1 MDILIVKFIATFRL
15 LFNSDFLMNSL
26 ATNINAVD
34 FTVYSGLE
42 FYSMRLPHINP
53 QHIITF
59 YFVAKE
65 TSFSLASEKLCIT
78 QSAVTQQIKALEL
91 QFKIKLINVKRKR
104 VYLTKAG
111 EHLMGLAEQFLNQT
125 MMIEDYLN
133 SYTHNN
139 LHLGIARSL
148 TRYLTEIIEQFRE
161 LHPSVR
167 VTVREG
173 PSNVLAEE
181 LLDFQHDICI
191 VGTLAQPNERLRVFR
206 VPHVEKLI
214 FVAGAACPLAVGQT
228 AEWKDLARYPLI
240 LQSEGSLAR
249 TTVLNQFK
257 SRGLEPVIGTETDN
271 VEWAKD
277 LVRQGKGIA
286 LMFLPNVKEELARGL
301 LKIVPIADSEVSY
314 DIDILLNREIPQSP
328 VMEAFLAIVGEH
340 FHYDLIQG

>member
-1 MDILIVKFIATFRL
+1 
-15 LFNSDFLMNSL
+15 MNSL

-133 SYTHNN
+133 SYTLNN

>member
-1 MDILIVKFIATFRL
+1 
-15 LFNSDFLMNSL
+15 
-26 ATNINAVD
+26 
-34 FTVYSGLE
+34 
-42 FYSMRLPHINP
+42 MRLPHINP

-78 QSAVTQQIKALEL
+78 QSAVTQQIRALEL

-104 VYLTKAG
+104 VHLTKAG

-125 MMIEDYLN
+125 MMIEDYLK
-133 SYTHNN
+133 SYTLNN

-191 VGTLAQPNERLRVFR
+191 VGTLTQPNARLRVFR

-214 FVAGAACPLAVGQT
+214 FVAGAACPLAEGQT

-257 SRGLEPVIGTETDN
+257 KRGLEPVIGTETDN

-286 LMFLPNVKEELARGL
+286 LMFLPNVKEELTRGL

-314 DIDILLNREIPQSP
+314 DIDILFNREMPQSP
-328 VMEAFLAIVGEH
+328 VMEAFLAIIREH
-340 FHYDLIQG
+340 FHCDIIQG

>member
-1 MDILIVKFIATFRL
+1 V
-15 LFNSDFLMNSL
+15 
-26 ATNINAVD
+26 VD
-34 FTVYSGLE
+34 FIIYSGLE
-42 FYSMRLPHINP
+42 FSTMRLPHINP

-78 QSAVTQQIKALEL
+78 QSAVTQQIRALEL
-91 QFKIKLINVKRKR
+91 QFKVKLVNIKRKR

-125 MMIEDYLN
+125 MMIEDYLK
-133 SYTHNN
+133 SYTLNN
-139 LHLGIARSL
+139 LHIGIARSL
-148 TRYLTEIIEQFRE
+148 TRYLTEIIEKFRE

-167 VTVREG
+167 VMVREG

-181 LLDFQHDICI
+181 LLDFQHDICLI
-191 VGTLAQPNERLRVFR
+191 GTLTQPNERLRVFR
-206 VPHVEKLI
+206 IPHVEKLV
-214 FVAGAACPLAVGQT
+214 FVTGAACPLAAGQT

-257 SRGLEPVIGTETDN
+257 NRGLEPIIGTETDN

-286 LMFLPNVKEELARGL
+286 LMFLPNVKEELARGI
-301 LKIVPIADSEVSY
+301 LKILPIAGSEVTY
-314 DIDILLNREIPQSP
+314 DIDILLNREMPQSP
-328 VMEAFLAIVGEH
+328 VTEALLAVIREH
-340 FHYDLIQG
+340 FIYEIIQG

>member
-1 MDILIVKFIATFRL
+1 
-15 LFNSDFLMNSL
+15 MNSL

-133 SYTHNN
+133 SYTLNN

-328 VMEAFLAIVGEH
+328 VMEAFLAIIGEH

>member
-1 MDILIVKFIATFRL
+1 M
-15 LFNSDFLMNSL
+15 
-26 ATNINAVD
+26 VD
-34 FTVYSGLE
+34 FIIYCGLE
-42 FYSMRLPHINP
+42 FLAMRLPHINP

-78 QSAVTQQIKALEL
+78 QSAVTQQIRALEL
-91 QFKIKLINVKRKR
+91 QFKVKLVNVKRKR

-111 EHLMGLAEQFLNQT
+111 EHLIGLAEQFLNQT
-125 MMIEDYLN
+125 MMIEDYLK
-133 SYTHNN
+133 SYTINN

-148 TRYLTEIIEQFRE
+148 TRYLTEIIEQFSE

-181 LLDFQHDICI
+181 LLDFQHDICL

-214 FVAGAACPLAVGQT
+214 FVAGAACPLVAGQT

-240 LQSEGSLAR
+240 LQSEGSLGR
-249 TTVLNQFK
+249 KTVLDQFK
-257 SRGLEPVIGTETDN
+257 DRGLEPIIGTETDN

-286 LMFLPNVKEELARGL
+286 LMFLPNVKEELERGI
-301 LKIVPIADSEVSY
+301 LKILPIADSEVTY

-328 VMEAFLAIVGEH
+328 VMESFLGVIRER
-340 FHYDLIQG
+340 FNYSIIQG

>member
-1 MDILIVKFIATFRL
+1 
-15 LFNSDFLMNSL
+15 MNSL

-34 FTVYSGLE
+34 FIVCSGLD

-133 SYTHNN
+133 SYTLNN

-191 VGTLAQPNERLRVFR
+191 VGTLAQPNERLRIFR

-249 TTVLNQFK
+249 TTVLNHFK
-257 SRGLEPVIGTETDN
+257 KRGLEPVIGTETDN

-286 LMFLPNVKEELARGL
+286 LMFLPNVKEELTRGL

-314 DIDILLNREIPQSP
+314 DIDILFNREMPQSP
-328 VMEAFLAIVGEH
+328 VMEAFLAIIREH

>member
-133 SYTHNN
+133 SYTLNN

>member
-1 MDILIVKFIATFRL
+1 VDILIVKFIATFRL

-133 SYTHNN
+133 SYTLNN

>member
-1 MDILIVKFIATFRL
+1 VDILIVKFIATFRL

-133 SYTHNN
+133 SYTLNN

-257 SRGLEPVIGTETDN
+257 KRGLEPVIGTETDN

-286 LMFLPNVKEELARGL
+286 LMFLPNVKEELTRGL

-314 DIDILLNREIPQSP
+314 DIDILFNREMPQSP
-328 VMEAFLAIVGEH
+328 VMEAFLAIIREH
-340 FHYDLIQG
+340 FHCDIIQG

>member
-1 MDILIVKFIATFRL
+1 VDILIVKFIATFRL

-53 QHIITF
+53 HHIITF

-133 SYTHNN
+133 SYTLNN